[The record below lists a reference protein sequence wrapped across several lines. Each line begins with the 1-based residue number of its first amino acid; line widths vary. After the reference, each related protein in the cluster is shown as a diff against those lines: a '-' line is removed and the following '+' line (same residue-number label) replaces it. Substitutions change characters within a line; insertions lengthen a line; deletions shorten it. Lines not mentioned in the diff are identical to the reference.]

1 MSTEDLFLT
10 VPNAIREFI
19 SITSVVYLRKKF
31 KFLRKI
37 FKFNIL
43 KWKWL
48 RLLKQM
54 IQSYDVHTFYKV
66 GINSFSEGFLE

>member
-19 SITSVVYLRKKF
+19 SIASVVYLRKKF
-31 KFLRKI
+31 KFLRNI

-66 GINSFSEGFLE
+66 GIKRENHFP